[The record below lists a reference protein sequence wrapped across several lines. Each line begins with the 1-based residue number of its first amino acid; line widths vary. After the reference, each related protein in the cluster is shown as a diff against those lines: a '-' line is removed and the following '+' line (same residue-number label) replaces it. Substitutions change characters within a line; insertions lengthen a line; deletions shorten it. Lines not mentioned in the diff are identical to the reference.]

1 MQDRNAANIF
11 IYTGKQKEASG
22 DESAV
27 FKKIRIKTGMTGN
40 GFLQVLSPEPLLN
53 NKDIV
58 LSGAFFLKAE
68 MNKGEGDED

>member
-1 MQDRNAANIF
+1 MKAL
-11 IYTGKQKEASG
+11 YL
-22 DESAV
+22 
-27 FKKIRIKTGMTGN
+27 KKIRIETGMTGN

>member
-1 MQDRNAANIF
+1 MQPIF
-11 IYTGKQKEASG
+11 LFIP
-22 DESAV
+22 ESRKKLRAMKALYL
-27 FKKIRIKTGMTGN
+27 KKIRIETGMTGN